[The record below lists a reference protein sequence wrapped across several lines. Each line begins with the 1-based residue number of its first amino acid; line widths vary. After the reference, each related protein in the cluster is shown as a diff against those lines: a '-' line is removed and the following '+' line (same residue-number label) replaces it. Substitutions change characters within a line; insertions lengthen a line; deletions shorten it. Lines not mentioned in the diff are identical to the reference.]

1 MNENNIQAINEYM
14 DWLQDKRMF
23 PPRGTPEEW
32 LEEVLNKEART
43 RLNLI
48 AEYFDT
54 AKDPSEIDVIRI
66 QELVFDPIEQEEG
79 EDDTGV

>member
-1 MNENNIQAINEYM
+1 MSNVDVQAINAYM
-14 DWLQDKRMF
+14 EWLQDKRMF

-32 LEEVLNKEART
+32 VEEVLNKEART

-54 AKDPSEIDVIRI
+54 AKDPSEISINRI
-66 QELVFDPIEQEEG
+66 QELVFDPLEVIEN
-79 EDDTGV
+79 DPGV

>member
-14 DWLQDKRMF
+14 EWLQDKRMF

-32 LEEVLNKEART
+32 VEEVLNKEART

-48 AEYFDT
+48 AEYFDM
-54 AKDPSEIDVIRI
+54 AKDPSEIHINRI
-66 QELVFDPIEQEEG
+66 QELLFDPLEVI
-79 EDDTGV
+79 EDDAGIQ